1 MYVNGY
7 DLSFK
12 SADFSHLFCFNVCGK
27 NARAE
32 NAICKNVRGKMQQ
45 VKLPEATW

>member
-1 MYVNGY
+1 MATICHLNRQAFLFYFV
-7 DLSFK
+7 FK
-12 SADFSHLFCFNVCGK
+12 VCGK

-45 VKLPEATW
+45 IKMPEATW